1 MRNNHT
7 QFMNKKLWGMAVLLL
22 MIGQSSA
29 FSQYGD
35 HRNRHEDS
43 LEVVLHTQ
51 ELTPQE
57 KVRTL
62 SNLMWGFLQ
71 TDGEK
76 SKKYAWQLIEHAQ
89 KYDFALAESDAYRI
103 LGQHEYASG
112 QHFRADSLFQCS
124 QRAIEKMKTLD
135 EYTESDVDNMQSTL
149 WGAIANNENVQGK
162 SAEAID
168 HYEKMLNLL
177 IKHNWKE
184 NQAILFYNIGEL
196 YLELK
201 DLENATKS
209 YQKAEEIAE
218 ATGDSLIL
226 AITKKGTVSLLI
238 AQGEYGKALE
248 ESRQSLEYFQRHRE
262 ERESENEVLTTQV
275 EALEKI
281 NSQAHTINII
291 GYILVVALACVIV
304 MAFFLMKQQK
314 KRAESEKKLAE
325 IRATI
330 AGETEERT
338 RLAKDLHDGIGSM
351 LTAVRIN
358 LESFQ
363 QHLTD
368 TMPGESLEQTYV
380 VLDKARTELR
390 RVAHHLMP
398 DALQKNGLDAALSDF
413 CRCTPKVNYFST
425 GYKPMDS
432 EMGKM
437 LYLVTHE
444 LVNNAL
450 KHANADN
457 IEVQLLQDEQQI
469 SITVSDDGCGMSK
482 ETVDRGMGLNNIKE
496 RIAVYSGR
504 MSVDSV
510 QGEGTEILITLPYKG
525 I

>member
-1 MRNNHT
+1 MIK
-7 QFMNKKLWGMAVLLL
+7 QLYIVLSVL
-22 MIGQSSA
+22 MGLSCQSA
-29 FSQYGD
+29 YGEYAD

-43 LEVVLHTQ
+43 LEVVLHSQQLEPKTKA
-51 ELTPQE
+51 
-57 KVRTL
+57 KVL
-62 SNLMWGFLQ
+62 SDLMWGFLQ

-76 SKKYAWQLIEHAQ
+76 SKKYGWQLIEHAQ

-124 QRAIEKMKTLD
+124 QRAIEKMKALGT
-135 EYTESDVDNMQSTL
+135 YTESDVDNMQSTL

-177 IKHNWKE
+177 VKHNWKE
-184 NQAILFYNIGEL
+184 NQALLFYNIGEL

-201 DLENATKS
+201 DLENATKN

-281 NSQAHTINII
+281 NSQSRTINII
-291 GYILVVALACVIV
+291 GYILVAALVCVVV
-304 MAFFLMKQQK
+304 MAFILMKQQK

-325 IRATI
+325 IKATI

-368 TMPGESLEQTYV
+368 TMPADSLTQTYA

-398 DALQKNGLDAALSDF
+398 DALQKSGLDAALSDF
-413 CRCTPKVNYFST
+413 CKCTPRVNYFST
-425 GYKPMDS
+425 GYNPMDS
-432 EMGKM
+432 EMEKM

-469 SITVSDDGCGMSK
+469 SITVSDDGIGMSK
-482 ETVDRGMGLNNIKE
+482 ETANNGMGLNNIKE

-510 QGEGTEILITLPYKG
+510 QNEGTEVLITLPYKEV
-525 I
+525 